1 MKIFVIKGK
10 ENSGKTNAI
19 RNIFQTIIKH
29 ENIKHENGKV
39 LFYEPKGADYCDFIT
54 AIELKGKK
62 IVINSLG
69 DCVPYVKN
77 GKSKAEKENADI
89 FITAWTSKLDK
100 TQDLKEILPDSVI
113 CEDYKFP
120 EEKFLSEQADW
131 ISKFLSNLV

>member
-19 RNIFQTIIKH
+19 RNIFQTIVKSEH
-29 ENIKHENGKV
+29 GNV
-39 LFYEPKGADYCDFIT
+39 LSYETKGADYCDFISVV
-54 AIELKGKK
+54 ELKGKK
-62 IVINSLG
+62 IAINSLG
-69 DCVPYVKN
+69 DCVSYVKN

-100 TQDLKEILPDSVI
+100 NQDLKEILPNSVI

-120 EEKFLSEQADW
+120 EEKFLSEQTQW
-131 ISKFLSNLV
+131 ISEFLSNLV

>member
-1 MKIFVIKGK
+1 MKIFVIKGE

-19 RNIFQTIIKH
+19 RNIFQTIVKN
-29 ENIKHENGKV
+29 EHENGNV
-39 LFYEPKGADYCDFIT
+39 LSYEHKGADYCDFVSVV
-54 AIELKGKK
+54 ELKGKK

-69 DCVPYVKN
+69 DYVTYVKD

-131 ISKFLSNLV
+131 ISKFLSNIA

>member
-19 RNIFQTIIKH
+19 RNIFQAIVKGNH
-29 ENIKHENGKV
+29 GKV
-39 LFYEPKGADYCDFIT
+39 LFYEPKGADYCDFISVV
-54 AIELKGKK
+54 ELKCKK

-69 DCVPYVKN
+69 DCVSYVKN
-77 GKSKAEKENADI
+77 GKAKAEKENADI

-100 TQDLKEILPDSVI
+100 NQDLKEILPNSVI
-113 CEDYKFP
+113 YEDYKVP
-120 EEKFLSEQADW
+120 EEKFLLEQADW

>member
-19 RNIFQTIIKH
+19 RNIFQTIIKGEH
-29 ENIKHENGKV
+29 GKV

-69 DCVPYVKN
+69 DCVSYVKN
-77 GKSKAEKENADI
+77 GKAKAEKENADI

-100 TQDLKEILPDSVI
+100 TQNLKEILPNSVI
-113 CEDYKFP
+113 YEDYKFP

-131 ISKFLSNLV
+131 ISKFLSNIA